1 MRLLIIGGPVM
12 YVGSL
17 DEAWRF
23 GRRGVERT
31 LLRVKGSE
39 GTGGAVAP
47 LAFFC
52 GCEPHYHLAAA
63 IPEGRHRIG
72 VKSRRFE
79 LGLKLHVH
87 IWITMRGKI
96 GRR

>member
-1 MRLLIIGGPVM
+1 MRLLIIGGPVV

-17 DEAWRF
+17 YETRRF
-23 GRRGVERT
+23 GRGGGERT
-31 LLRVKGSE
+31 LLCVKRRE
-39 GTGGAVAP
+39 AAGGAVAP
-47 LAFFC
+47 LAFFRR
-52 GCEPHYHLAAA
+52 CEPHYHLAAA
-63 IPEGRHRIG
+63 IPEGRHRKG

-87 IWITMRGKI
+87 IGITVRGKI